1 VKTFKTAYCTQPATR
16 RSLFAVSSTA
26 TGCAVLLLAAAGA
39 AAAADQPAPA
49 AAAAGDIEEIIVT
62 GIRAAI
68 ESAISVKKKSDTIV
82 ESISAEDIGKLPD
95 TSIAESLAR
104 LPGVTTQRDRDG
116 NATNVS
122 IRGLGPD
129 FNGYLLNGR
138 EQTSTGDSRAVDLS
152 VYPAELIGGATVYK
166 TGDAALMTAGLAGTI
181 DNHLVDPLAYGHMII
196 AANAERTK
204 NGVGI
209 KTSAGLAIPEGKGNR
224 YSLSYIDQFA
234 DRRLGIALG
243 FVHSESDSNSLD
255 RAGSWGN
262 APPVFDTTG
271 TQVANGTLPD
281 PLPLGTVLPHI
292 DVPFAGGLS
301 FESDKKTDKRDGGA
315 LILNFKPNDSYSSE
329 LDYYYAKIKTATKKQ
344 FVKRASNGGNI
355 TNATVVGG
363 VVESGTFTMSPYS
376 LIDYNENL
384 FQNDTIQ
391 SAGWKNSLEFSDTWS
406 VSLDLSH
413 NKAERIERD
422 IEAYAGIAT
431 GDTLSFTNGGS
442 LETVQFSVGSPLSYT
457 DANVINVHD
466 VSGWSG
472 VNYPVGSPYAGQTVP
487 QAGYNKGPTVTDKLD
502 AVRLDFKHDLG
513 KAGMFRDLD
522 FGLNHTKR
530 TKERITDEG
539 LVVSANNGGYDTI
552 PFPANSYVE
561 SSIGGTGLNLLAFD
575 PQVGL
580 WPGAVIL
587 RKFNDDILSK
597 TWTVE
602 EKVTTAYARLNI
614 DTQYGN
620 IPVRGNVG
628 LQVVNTD
635 QSSAG
640 FRANVNSSVTLTN
653 PAGALTSDGVKYTDV
668 LPSLNLTGDFGNGKL
683 LRFAAGIQIARPNLT
698 DMRNSLAASTDS
710 NASDCGRIVGGV
722 CIGPYNTI
730 VGSAGNPHLKP
741 FKAETYDLSFEK
753 YFQNKAYFSVAVFL
767 KQLYSYVTPATNYG
781 GYDFSTIAP
790 QLGLPIPGPTGPAS
804 LPLPLPPTN
813 GGPVGS
819 FTQTINGSG
828 GNIKGFEL
836 AASLPFS
843 LLTDWLE
850 GFGIT
855 GSYSSTYSSVELP
868 NLIGLNPSQ
877 QVPADLA
884 KIPLPGLSHI
894 NDKAVLY
901 YERAGFSVFYA
912 YNHRSEYIANVANN
926 QVGGYPA
933 LIYIEPQTWISAQAG
948 YEFQSGPLK
957 GLGLRLEG
965 NNLNKPTYKEL
976 KGDHLTSNANK
987 PTGASYALKLF
998 YKFQ

>member
-1 VKTFKTAYCTQPATR
+1 MKTFKTAYCTQPATR

-39 AAAADQPAPA
+39 AAAADQPAPT
-49 AAAAGDIEEIIVT
+49 AAAAGDIEEIVVT

-95 TSIAESLAR
+95 TTIAESLAR
-104 LPGVTTQRDRDG
+104 LPGVTTQRNRDG
-116 NATNVS
+116 EATNVS

-166 TGDAALMTAGLAGTI
+166 TGDAALMAAGLAGTI
-181 DNHLVDPLAYGHMII
+181 DNRLVDPLAYGHMII
-196 AANAERTK
+196 AANAEKTK
-204 NGVGI
+204 NGVGL
-209 KTSAGLAIPEGKGNR
+209 KTTPEGKGNR

-243 FVHSESDSNSLD
+243 FVHSESDSNSTD

-262 APPVFDTTG
+262 SPPIFDTTG
-271 TQVANGTLPD
+271 TQVANGTGLPS
-281 PLPLGTVLPHI
+281 I
-292 DVPFAGGLS
+292 NVPFAGGLS
-301 FESDKKTDKRDGGA
+301 FEGDKKTDKRDGGA
-315 LILNFKPNDSYSSE
+315 LILDFKPNDSFASE

-344 FVKRASNGGNI
+344 FVKRGSNGGNI

-391 SAGWKNSLEFSDTWS
+391 TAGWKNSLNFSDTWS
-406 VSLDLSH
+406 GSLDLNH

-422 IEAYAGIAT
+422 IEAYAGIAA

-442 LETVQFSVGSPLSYT
+442 LETVQFSLGSPLSYT
-457 DANVINVHD
+457 DANVIKVHD

-472 VNYPVGSPYAGQTVP
+472 VSYPPGSPYAGQTVP

-530 TKERITDEG
+530 TKERLTDEG
-539 LVVSANNGGYDTI
+539 LVVSAGNGGYDPI
-552 PFPANSYVE
+552 SFPANSYVQ
-561 SSIGGTGLNLLAFD
+561 SNVGGTGLNLLAFD
-575 PQVGL
+575 PRVGL

-597 TWTVE
+597 TWSVE
-602 EKVTTAYARLNI
+602 EKITTAYARLNI
-614 DTQYGN
+614 DTQYGD

-640 FRANVNSSVTLTN
+640 FRANVNSSVTLNN

-668 LPSLNLTGDFGNGKL
+668 LPSLNLTGDMGNGKL
-683 LRFAAGIQIARPNLT
+683 LRFAAGIQIARPSLT
-698 DMRNSLAASTDS
+698 DMRNSLAASLDT
-710 NASDCGRIVGGV
+710 NASNSTFG
-722 CIGPYNTI
+722 TI

-753 YFQNKAYFSVAVFL
+753 YFQTKAYFSVAVFL
-767 KQLYSYVTPATNYG
+767 KELYSYVTPATNYG
-781 GYDFSTIAP
+781 GYDFSQIAP
-790 QLGLPIPGPTGPAS
+790 QLGLAIPPAGPLGT
-804 LPLPLPPTN
+804 
-813 GGPVGS
+813 

-836 AASLPFS
+836 AASMPFN

-855 GSYSSTYSSVELP
+855 ASYSSTFSSVQLP

-877 QVPADLA
+877 QVPVGLGN
-884 KIPLPGLSHI
+884 IPLPGLSHI
-894 NDKAVLY
+894 NEKAVFY
-901 YERAGFSVFYA
+901 YERAGFSAFVA
-912 YNHRSEYIANVANN
+912 DNHRSEYIASVANN

-933 LIYIEPQTWISAQAG
+933 LIYIEPQTWVSAQIG
-948 YEFQSGPLK
+948 YEFPSGPLK
-957 GLGLRLEG
+957 GLGLRFEG
-965 NNLNKPTYKEL
+965 NNVNKPVYKEL
-976 KGDHLTSNANK
+976 KGDHLTSNANR
-987 PTGASYALKLF
+987 PTGATYALKLS

>member
-1 VKTFKTAYCTQPATR
+1 M
-16 RSLFAVSSTA
+16 
-26 TGCAVLLLAAAGA
+26 LLLAAAGA

-95 TSIAESLAR
+95 TTIAESLAR

-152 VYPAELIGGATVYK
+152 VYPAELIAGATVYK
-166 TGDAALMTAGLAGTI
+166 TGDAGLMTAGLAGTI
-181 DNHLVDPLAYGHMII
+181 DNHLVDPLAYNHMVI
-196 AANAERTK
+196 AANAEKTK
-204 NGVGI
+204 NGVGL
-209 KTSAGLAIPEGKGNR
+209 KSTPEGKGNR

-243 FVHSESDSNSLD
+243 FVHSESDSNSTD

-262 APPVFDTTG
+262 SPPVYDTNG
-271 TQVANGTLPD
+271 VQVANGTGLPS
-281 PLPLGTVLPHI
+281 I
-292 DVPFAGGLS
+292 NVPFAGGLS
-301 FESDKKTDKRDGGA
+301 FESDKKSDKRDGGA
-315 LILNFKPNDSYSSE
+315 LILNFKPNDSFSSE

-344 FVKRASNGGNI
+344 FVKRASNGGDI
-355 TNATVVGG
+355 TNATVAGG

-406 VSLDLSH
+406 GSLDLSH

-457 DANVINVHD
+457 DPNLIKVHD

-472 VNYPVGSPYAGQTVP
+472 VSYPPGGPYAGQTVP

-502 AVRLDFKHDLG
+502 AVRLDFKHELG

-522 FGLNHTKR
+522 FGLNYTKR
-530 TKERITDEG
+530 SKERLTDEG
-539 LVVSANNGGYDTI
+539 LVVSATNGGYDPI
-552 PFPANSYVE
+552 AFPANSYTQ
-561 SSIGGTGLNLLAFD
+561 SNIGGTGLNLLAFD
-575 PQVGL
+575 PQAGL
-580 WPGAVIL
+580 WPGAVVL

-614 DTQYGN
+614 DTQYGD

-635 QSSAG
+635 QSSKG
-640 FRANVNSSVTLTN
+640 FRANVNSSVTLDN
-653 PAGALTSDGVKYTDV
+653 PAGTLTSDGEKYTDV
-668 LPSLNLTGDFGNGKL
+668 LPSLNLTGDMGNGKL
-683 LRFAAGIQIARPNLT
+683 LRFAAGIQLARPSLT
-698 DMRNSLAASTDS
+698 DMRNSLAASLDT
-710 NASDCGRIVGGV
+710 NASNSSFG
-722 CIGPYNTI
+722 TI

-753 YFQNKAYFSVAVFL
+753 YFQTKASFSVAVFL
-767 KQLYSYVTPATNYG
+767 KELYSYVTPATNYG
-781 GYDFSTIAP
+781 GYDFSKIAP
-790 QLGLPIPGPTGPAS
+790 QLGLVIPPAGPLGT
-804 LPLPLPPTN
+804 
-813 GGPVGS
+813 

-836 AASLPFS
+836 AGSVPFS
-843 LLTDWLE
+843 LMSDWLE

-877 QVPADLA
+877 QVPVGLG

-894 NDKAVLY
+894 NAKVVFY
-901 YERAGFSVFYA
+901 YERAGFSAFVA
-912 YNHRSEYIANVANN
+912 DNHRSEYIASVANN

-933 LIYIEPQTWISAQAG
+933 LIYIEPQTWVSAQIG
-948 YEFQSGPLK
+948 YEFPSGPLK

-965 NNLNKPTYKEL
+965 NNLNKPIYKEL

-987 PTGASYALKLF
+987 PTGATYALKLI